1 MLIFANFAQ
10 KIDFERLQF
19 QRMGMTL
26 TEPYLLKFSSLS
38 VLGEKSFKC
47 PKVTILFF
55 LLL

>member
-26 TEPYLLKFSSLS
+26 TEPYLLKCSSLS